1 MEIFHWATGHWFE
14 CVETLGIIASFLF
27 TAYVAHK
34 DERARQIS
42 NMFAVNER
50 HDFIWSQLGEPG
62 LTRIRQKDVNFR
74 EQPVTDRE
82 WAFVTMLLL
91 HLDTVRRASQAGLFI
106 TLDGLQS
113 DIRYFLSLPIPRAVW
128 ETIRPFQDK
137 EFIELVEKAL
147 KD

>member
-1 MEIFHWATGHWFE
+1 METFRWFAEHWFE
-14 CVETLGIIASFLF
+14 SVETLGVVGSLLF
-27 TAYVAHK
+27 TAYIAHK
-34 DERARQIS
+34 DERSRQIS

-62 LTRIRQKDVNFR
+62 LARVRQKDVNLR

-91 HLDTVRRASQAGLFI
+91 HLDTVRRALQAGLFI

-137 EFIELVEKAL
+137 EFIELVERAL
-147 KD
+147 KN